1 MTVGIA
7 VLGAGRIAETGFI
20 PAAAKVD
27 GAEVVAVLS
36 RDQARGEAFAAR
48 NGVARA
54 YSDLDRLLADPD
66 VDAVIVASPDVMHE
80 PQVIAAARAG
90 KHVLCEKPMA
100 VSHAAC
106 ERMVE
111 AVRAGGGRF
120 MMGYS
125 NRFNSGTRRIKELM
139 DAGAIGRVL
148 YARAFLTTHT
158 RDPNAWRAH
167 PETARFWAMSASGTH
182 VVDLFRW
189 YFGEPAR
196 VGGGLF
202 SPLHGSAN
210 DEISLYVFDYP
221 GRLMAELAVSAIV
234 AAGNRLELH
243 GENGTIIGE
252 NVMGRPAS
260 QTITCNGEAI
270 ELAPADSF
278 RAEVTEFVAAITE
291 GREPAITIR
300 DGMENVRIMEAVRE
314 GRTMVEL

>member
-7 VLGAGRIAETGFI
+7 ILGAGRIAETGFI
-20 PAAAKVD
+20 PAAKEVD

-54 YSDLDRLLADPD
+54 YSDLDRLLGDPD

-106 ERMVE
+106 ERMAA
-111 AVRAGGGRF
+111 AVSAGGGRF

-125 NRFNSGTRRIKELM
+125 NRFNSGTRKIKELM

-158 RDPNAWRAH
+158 RDPNAWRAR

-210 DEISLYVFDYP
+210 DEIGCYVFDYP
-221 GRLMAELAVSAIV
+221 GRLVAELAVSAIV
-234 AAGNRLELH
+234 TGNRLELH
-243 GENGTIIGE
+243 GETGAIIGE

-260 QTITCNGEAI
+260 QTITCKGEAI

-278 RAEVTEFVAAITE
+278 RAEVREFVAAIAE
-291 GREPAITIR
+291 DREPAITIA
-300 DGMENVRIMEAVRE
+300 DGIANVRIMEAVRE